1 MKPIDTLGW
10 RLDQIQ
16 HLLNDLINGKT
27 LKGANLDT
35 PKLLGYKMAVIEAEK
50 SLDPAVLNKKIT
62 TY

>member
-1 MKPIDTLGW
+1 MTDTLRF

-27 LKGANLDT
+27 LKGENLDT
-35 PKLLGYKMAVIEAEK
+35 TKLLGYKMALIEAGK
-50 SLDPAVLNKKIT
+50 NIDPAELNKKII